1 MRNFINFSTSCV
13 LVVFNSISSLSFE
26 IVFTTKVNFLDN
38 NHIKNKIK
46 PINFAVTPDNWG
58 ELHKK
63 IESLSGGEKALA
75 MLYSLMAWNLAC
87 KMANEEEVEDE

>member
-1 MRNFINFSTSCV
+1 MS
-13 LVVFNSISSLSFE
+13 
-26 IVFTTKVNFLDN
+26 
-38 NHIKNKIK
+38 NKIE